1 MNRTTVYADDDNGD
15 QNHDNDADSDDTGS
29 PSPILRKRE
38 VVKAWDELYD
48 DHLNR
53 SEHLLFC
60 SRSAGIELSTLH
72 PPQAQIFKLWQ
83 IYLENV
89 DPLLKLTHTPTFQ
102 PRIIDAASDLTSV
115 PPNMEALMFAI
126 YCMAVFSL
134 TQYQCQMMFGTPR
147 GDVIRG
153 YQLGAREALLNCG
166 FLKTSDRECLT
177 ALHLYLISLKSETDP
192 RSLASML
199 ATAVRIAQRMGID
212 SEAVNS
218 KYPALEAELR
228 RRLWWSLVLFDSR
241 IAEMTDSRL
250 ATLLPTW
257 DCKVPLSVNDS
268 ALRNDMKNRPIEFE
282 ITSEAVFAVT
292 RCRIGNYIRH
302 SASHLDFVNPTMKYL
317 AEKSRLA
324 HGLEYGDLVEFE
336 AMIETNYIARCDAQN
351 PLHFMTIWW
360 ARVSLAKV
368 QFAHYLSTRA
378 TDPDKE
384 TTEQRDDGL
393 RRACDMLECDTALME
408 SPSIT
413 GYRWLIYL
421 HFPFPA
427 YIHLAQDLKQRPFSG
442 HASRAWEVMSANCEV
457 RLMGLEQ
464 KDNPMETKPN
474 NPFFSIFAGLIL
486 QAWASREATLVQLDM
501 PIIVAQ
507 IKQRMDHM
515 NERAAALRDQLPV
528 PEDANSNGPV
538 LADQGS
544 FYPLY
549 SQHDPMNMGMEP
561 FPMPPTQDSIGFES
575 TQWNWSAP
583 NWSAMPYRG
592 W

>member
-1 MNRTTVYADDDNGD
+1 MNRTTPHADDDNGD
-15 QNHDNDADSDDTGS
+15 SYHDNHGDSDDTGS
-29 PSPILRKRE
+29 SSPILRQRE

-48 DHLNR
+48 DQLNR

-89 DPLLKLTHTPTFQ
+89 DPMLKLTHTPTLQ
-102 PRIIDAASDLTSV
+102 PRIIDAASDLTSI
-115 PPNMEALMFAI
+115 PPNTEALMFAI

-134 TQYQCQMMFGTPR
+134 TQNQCQNMFGTPR

-153 YQLGAREALLNCG
+153 YQLGAREALLNCR

-177 ALHLYLISLKSETDP
+177 ALHLYLISLKSQTDP

-199 ATAVRIAQRMGID
+199 STAVRIAQRMGID

-218 KYPALEAELR
+218 KHPALEAELR

-241 IAEMTDSRL
+241 IAELTDPRL

-268 ALRNDMKNRPIEFE
+268 ALRKDIKNPPVEFE
-282 ITSEAVFAVT
+282 ITSEALFAVT

-302 SASHLDFVNPTMKYL
+302 SASHLDFVNPSMKYF
-317 AEKSRLA
+317 AEKSMLA
-324 HGLEYGDLVEFE
+324 HGLEHHDLATFE
-336 AMIETNYIARCDAQN
+336 AMIETRCLARCDAQN

-360 ARVSLAKV
+360 TRYSLAKIR
-368 QFAHYLSTRA
+368 FANYLSTRA
-378 TDPDKE
+378 PE
-384 TTEQRDDGL
+384 PEEEATEQRDEGL
-393 RRACDMLECDTALME
+393 RHACNMLECDTALMQ
-408 SPSIT
+408 PSKIT

-427 YIHLAQDLKQRPFSG
+427 YVHLARDLKQRPLSD
-442 HASRAWEVMSANCEV
+442 HASRAWEVMSANCEA
-457 RLMGLEQ
+457 RFMGLEH
-464 KDNPMETKPN
+464 KDNPMENRPN

-486 QAWASREATLVQLDM
+486 QAWAAREAAPGQSET
-501 PIIVAQ
+501 PTIVAR

-515 NERAAALRDQLPV
+515 EERAAALRDQLPV
-528 PEDANSNGPV
+528 TEDINPNAPV
-538 LADQGS
+538 LADQDS
-544 FYPLY
+544 LYPLHGQY
-549 SQHDPMNMGMEP
+549 DQMNMGMEP
-561 FPMPPTQDSIGFES
+561 FPIAPTHDSIGFES

-583 NWSAMPYRG
+583 NWSAMPGQG